1 MDSKKD
7 KSLILV
13 RLKQDEDLF
22 DSLKI
27 VCKKYKVKF
36 ASVVSGIGMLK
47 DFEIA
52 TYDGK
57 DYVRAK
63 KSEPHEL
70 CSLQGNIVKDGGD
83 YIFHFHAVLFDHKW
97 NPLGGHLFSAKAN
110 ITNEIVLM
118 TSNINA
124 KRKPELP
131 GIKGLYFNRCS
142 REICLF

>member
-7 KSLILV
+7 KSLILI

-22 DSLKI
+22 KSLEEI
-27 VCKKYKVKF
+27 CRKYKVNF
-36 ASVVSGIGMLK
+36 AAVVSGIGMLK

-70 CSLQGNIVKDGGD
+70 CSLQGNIVKNGED
-83 YIFHFHAVLFDHKW
+83 YIFHFHAVLFDHEFK
-97 NPLGGHLFSAKAN
+97 PIGGHLFSAKAN
-110 ITNEIVLM
+110 ITNEIVLVA
-118 TSNINA
+118 SNINA

-131 GIKGLYFNRCS
+131 GIKGLYFK
-142 REICLF
+142 